1 MTTSRMS
8 LTRALLVAA
17 ILAAP
22 VALPLAAQ
30 QGGPGTGGAV
40 DLAQA
45 ERYLAAPHRVLVIGA
60 HPDDEDNDLIAIL
73 SRGMGVETGYLAL
86 TRGEGGQNLIGDELG
101 TGLGVLRSGE
111 LVAARR
117 IDGGRQFFT
126 RAIDFGF
133 TRSADESFTF
143 WPHDSVLKDVVRI
156 IRRFRPQVIVAVFS
170 GTPRDGHGQH
180 QVSGIVAKEAFH
192 AAADPARF
200 PELQREEGLAP
211 FQPLKFYRDYGVTDG
226 ITLQGGTLDPATGHS
241 LHQIGMRARSQHRSQ
256 DMGMLEDP
264 GPSTV
269 MIGLE
274 EVAPVVNAGRHD
286 SLFAGV
292 PVLPP
297 DTSRRDAL
305 RLAQAG
311 VVLDAYVDDDEITP
325 GQEVHVS
332 LVVWNAGRDTIT
344 ANPWPL
350 YALEG
355 IDSSNIGRKENL
367 CDAIGVRLAPGRTDT
382 CGYAIRLAATAAP
395 DQPYFLRQPPDGAMY
410 RWDGD
415 PAAWGEPFQSPL
427 TVRFRLVLASGDTVS
442 ARVPVTARFR
452 DQGLGEV
459 RKPVTIVPRLLV
471 GVTPG
476 DLLWPAS
483 LASREFTVEV
493 EHAARDTTDATIAL
507 QVPRGW
513 RVDAAKAAR
522 FTREG
527 ERASYTFRVT
537 APASPAAGTLTFRA
551 IAVAGSDT
559 FATGITR
566 IAYPHV
572 VARATFHP
580 SDVQVTVAPVRF
592 AANRRIGYVRGA
604 ADRIP
609 EALAAAAVPF
619 RLLGAAELEGRSLD
633 SLDVLVIGPRAYEV
647 NDALARAN
655 PRLLRFA
662 RAGGTL
668 LIQYQQYQFVDGGFA
683 PLPLTIARPH
693 DRVTDET
700 APMRF
705 LPGSEVLRSSP
716 NQITEGDFDGW
727 VQERGLYFAGTWD
740 PAWRPMLESHD
751 AGMPPLQGGLLVA
764 PFGRGA
770 VIYTGLSFF
779 RELPAG
785 VVGAWKL
792 FANLLALGGE
802 G

>member
-1 MTTSRMS
+1 MTISRTS

-22 VALPLAAQ
+22 VAHSLAAQ

-40 DLAQA
+40 GLAQA

-101 TGLGVLRSGE
+101 TALGVLRSGE

-226 ITLQGGTLDPATGHS
+226 ITLQGGTLDRATGHS

-256 DMGMLEDP
+256 DMGMLEEP

-274 EVAPVVNAGRHD
+274 EVAPGVNAGRHD

-292 PVLPP
+292 PVLPV
-297 DTSRRDAL
+297 DATRRDAL

-311 VVLDAYVDDDEITP
+311 VVLDAYVDDDEVTP
-325 GQEVHVS
+325 GQ
-332 LVVWNAGRDTIT
+332 VVWLHLVAWNGGSGSLRANLELPELSGANGAFLQDRVTQCDVIGQPVAAGAVWRCD
-344 ANPWPL
+344 L
-350 YALEG
+350 ALH
-355 IDSSNIGRKENL
+355 
-367 CDAIGVRLAPGRTDT
+367 VQ
-382 CGYAIRLAATAAP
+382 AAAG
-395 DQPYFLRQPPDGAMY
+395 DQPYFLREPLAGAMY
-410 RWDGD
+410 RWMGD
-415 PAAWGEPFQSPL
+415 PAAWGEPFDAPVRVRL
-427 TVRFRLVLASGDTVS
+427 TLGLSSGEKASATI
-442 ARVPVTARFR
+442 PVTARFR

-471 GVTPG
+471 DVTPG
-476 DLLWPAS
+476 DLLWPAG

-513 RVDAAKAAR
+513 RADAPRTAR

-537 APASPAAGTLTFRA
+537 APVTPTAGALTFRA
-551 IAVAGSDT
+551 IATSGADT
-559 FATGITR
+559 FATGVTR

-572 VARATFHP
+572 IARAIFHP
-580 SDVQVTVAPVRF
+580 SDVRVTVAPVRF
-592 AANRRIGYVRGA
+592 ATNRRIGYVRGA

-609 EALAAAAVPF
+609 EALAAAGVPF
-619 RLLGAAELEGRSLD
+619 RLLGAADLEGGSLD

-705 LPGSEVLRSSP
+705 LPGSEVLRTAP
-716 NQITEGDFDGW
+716 NRITEGDFDGW

-764 PFGRGA
+764 PFGKGT